1 LPKYT
6 DTNIPHH
13 LITHFIKKAI
23 ARKQNKI
30 INGRLKLQPGKW
42 MCGKLCSAMYMAIA
56 FPAST
61 HFYKINSGNMA
72 R

>member
-1 LPKYT
+1 LLKYR

-13 LITHFIKKAI
+13 LINDFIKKII

-30 INGRLKLQPGKW
+30 INGCPKLHPGKW
-42 MCGKLCSAMYMAIA
+42 MCGKLCSVMHMAIA

-61 HFYKINSGNMA
+61 HFLLKKPW
-72 R
+72 